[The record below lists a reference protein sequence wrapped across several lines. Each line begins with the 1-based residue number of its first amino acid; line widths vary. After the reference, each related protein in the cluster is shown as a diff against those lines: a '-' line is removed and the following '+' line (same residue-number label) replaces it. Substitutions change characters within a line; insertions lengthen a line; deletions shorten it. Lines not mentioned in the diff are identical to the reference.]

1 MRARALLAIAALL
14 LAKAATAAVPAEAPA
29 QAVPARAATA
39 ADPAA
44 QGAPAAQAATAL
56 QAAPAPAAAS
66 SDLDRVMSALAQ
78 RKRGH
83 VTFVE
88 EKYLA
93 VLDKPV
99 KSSGELVYEA
109 PDRLEQRTLTP
120 KRETLVLQNGVVT
133 VDRGRRHYALDLHQ
147 YPQIVPFIESIRAT
161 LAGDRAA
168 LERVFRLS
176 FSGSFD
182 NWMLT
187 LAPLDE
193 KLAHTI
199 RQIDIEGTQAAVHKV
214 QILEADGDRS
224 VLSIG
229 AEVTE

>member
-1 MRARALLAIAALL
+1 MRARALAAIVALL
-14 LAKAATAAVPAEAPA
+14 T
-29 QAVPARAATA
+29 
-39 ADPAA
+39 
-44 QGAPAAQAATAL
+44 AQAATA
-56 QAAPAPAAAS
+56 AAPPAAAPTGQAS
-66 SDLDRVMSALAQ
+66 SESAPAQGTTVADLDRVMSALAQ
-78 RKRGH
+78 RKHGH

-88 EKYLA
+88 EKYISM
-93 VLDKPV
+93 LDKPV
-99 KSSGELVYEA
+99 KSSGELLYDA
-109 PDRLEQRTLTP
+109 PDRLEQRTLSP

-133 VDRGRRHYALDLHQ
+133 ADRGRRHYVLDLRQ

-176 FSGSFD
+176 FSGTFD
-182 NWMLT
+182 SWTLT

-193 KLAHTI
+193 KLAHTLK
-199 RQIDIEGTQAAVHKV
+199 QIDIDGTQAAIHKV
-214 QILEADGDRS
+214 QIQEADGDRS

>member
-1 MRARALLAIAALL
+1 MRARALAAIVALL
-14 LAKAATAAVPAEAPA
+14 TAQVATAA
-29 QAVPARAATA
+29 
-39 ADPAA
+39 
-44 QGAPAAQAATAL
+44 
-56 QAAPAPAAAS
+56 APAAAAQTGQAS
-66 SDLDRVMSALAQ
+66 SESASAQGTTATADLDRLMSALAQ
-78 RKRGH
+78 RKHGH

-88 EKYLA
+88 EKYLSM
-93 VLDKPV
+93 LDKPV
-99 KSSGELVYEA
+99 KSSGELLYDA
-109 PDRLEQRTLTP
+109 PDRLEQRTLSP

-133 VDRGRRHYALDLHQ
+133 ADRGRRHYVLDLRQ

-176 FSGSFD
+176 FSGTFD
-182 NWMLT
+182 SWTLT

-199 RQIDIEGTQAAVHKV
+199 RQIDIEGTQAAIHKV
-214 QILEADGDRS
+214 QIQEADGDRS

>member
-1 MRARALLAIAALL
+1 MRARALAAIVALL
-14 LAKAATAAVPAEAPA
+14 TAQVATAA
-29 QAVPARAATA
+29 
-39 ADPAA
+39 
-44 QGAPAAQAATAL
+44 
-56 QAAPAPAAAS
+56 APAAAAQTGQAS
-66 SDLDRVMSALAQ
+66 SESASAQGTTATADLDRLMSALAQ
-78 RKRGH
+78 RKHGH

-88 EKYLA
+88 EKYISM
-93 VLDKPV
+93 LDKPV
-99 KSSGELVYEA
+99 KSSGELLYDA
-109 PDRLEQRTLTP
+109 PDRLEQRTLSP

-133 VDRGRRHYALDLHQ
+133 ADRGRRHYVLDLRQ

-176 FSGSFD
+176 FSGTFD
-182 NWMLT
+182 SWTLT

-199 RQIDIEGTQAAVHKV
+199 RQIDIEGTQAAIHKV
-214 QILEADGDRS
+214 QIQEADGDRS

>member
-1 MRARALLAIAALL
+1 MRARALVVIVALL
-14 LAKAATAAVPAEAPA
+14 MAQAATAA
-29 QAVPARAATA
+29 
-39 ADPAA
+39 PAA
-44 QGAPAAQAATAL
+44 QGAKA
-56 QAAPAPAAAS
+56 AAPAAAPPGAPAQTSPAAS

-78 RKRGH
+78 RKHGH

-88 EKYLA
+88 EKYLSM
-93 VLDKPV
+93 LDKPV
-99 KSSGELVYEA
+99 KSSGELLYEA
-109 PDRLEQRTLTP
+109 PDRLEQRTLSP

-133 VDRGRRHYALDLHQ
+133 VDRGRRHYVLDLRQ

-176 FSGSFD
+176 FSGTFD
-182 NWMLT
+182 TWTLT
-187 LAPLDE
+187 LVPLDE

-199 RQIDIEGTQAAVHKV
+199 RQIDIDGTQAAVHKV
-214 QILEADGDRS
+214 QIQEADGDRS